1 MVFPYRQPERSAGA
15 RYAGLFFE
23 QIRKPENA
31 GADVRQAEADVRQ
44 AGTDVRQEFLAV
56 GNCKLMTRA
65 KRL

>member
-1 MVFPYRQPERSAGA
+1 MKKMVFPYRQPERSAGA

-31 GADVRQAEADVRQ
+31 GADVRQA
-44 AGTDVRQEFLAV
+44 GTDVRQEFLAV